1 MIDKSSFD
9 LCVRRLIPG
18 DGLDDEDK
26 SFLSFALSNVFY
38 SYDRTGNGYVDATEL
53 ASGFTLFAS
62 GSKSEKLL
70 LAFQAFD
77 RDDDGLLSKRGLWK
91 YLRSFLTVLL
101 SLVEDVLD
109 VPMVEV
115 ERLVDNGAVQLTE
128 TVFAQVEPE
137 NGDMISFEEFAEW
150 YTNGGFEVAPW
161 LELLD
166 LSKWPFGASAASD
179 EAAAAASVDAVPAA
193 ARGDNEPVFEFPLS
207 VDGPTDEIL
216 AFHQSDVDNLR
227 MVVAK
232 TKIHTI
238 APAVIHEVF
247 RTAASQVKCVH
258 MLRTGHYVVCTYVCV
273 CALACVF
280 YLYWYASKQA

>member
-1 MIDKSSFD
+1 
-9 LCVRRLIPG
+9 VPG
-18 DGLDDEDK
+18 NDLDDEDK
-26 SFLSFALSNVFY
+26 SWLSSALSNVFY

-77 RDDDGLLSKRGLWK
+77 KDCDGLLSKRGLWK

-101 SLVEDVLD
+101 SLVEGILD

-128 TVFAQVEPE
+128 TVFTDVNPTEGGQ
-137 NGDMISFEEFAEW
+137 ISFEEFAEW

-166 LSKWPFGASAASD
+166 LSKWPFGATAAASSAAS
-179 EAAAAASVDAVPAA
+179 ASNTGAGAPVGQDDA
-193 ARGDNEPVFEFPLS
+193 VFEFPLTLDS
-207 VDGPTDEIL
+207 DDNSNVLSFYE
-216 AFHQSDVDNLR
+216 SDVDNLHAI
-227 MVVAK
+227 VGK
-232 TKIHTI
+232 TQLHSQP
-238 APAVIHEVF
+238 PARLHEVF
-247 RTAASQVKCVH
+247 SAMSTEVR
-258 MLRTGHYVVCTYVCV
+258 LI
-273 CALACVF
+273 
-280 YLYWYASKQA
+280 SKGLFIVLPSCCCILGGQRGTDVI